1 MTDHQLSTRD
11 LAARS
16 DSDEVD
22 RAHERQ
28 PPTEGNT
35 DLRAAGDQ
43 DFGAESGA
51 SGASPTRERATHDD
65 PAEIRPADTETDAA
79 AEMGGEQP
87 ASDPG
92 DSRVQ
97 DTRSTGVEAEHEPLF
112 PNDQSERFTNR
123 WQEIQT
129 SFVDQPRDAVAEA
142 DALVADLMQRLAAS
156 FSQERERLEAQWDQ
170 GDDVSTEDLRVALT
184 RYRSFFDRLLSA

>member
-11 LAARS
+11 LATRS

-22 RAHERQ
+22 GSLENQQ
-28 PPTEGNT
+28 PTYQTTGAT
-35 DLRAAGDQ
+35 GDQ
-43 DFGAESGA
+43 DAGFDSSEMDA
-51 SGASPTRERATHDD
+51 SLMRDPNAS
-65 PAEIRPADTETDAA
+65 
-79 AEMGGEQP
+79 QP
-87 ASDPG
+87 AGTPAADGRTHAPAGAGEAAGSVSGQTRTQEPPG
-92 DSRVQ
+92 
-97 DTRSTGVEAEHEPLF
+97 TGTDHEPLF
-112 PNDQSERFTNR
+112 ASDQSERFTSR

-142 DALVADLMQRLAAS
+142 DTLVADLMQRLAAS
-156 FSQERERLEAQWDQ
+156 FSQERERLEAQWDR

>member
-1 MTDHQLSTRD
+1 
-11 LAARS
+11 
-16 DSDEVD
+16 
-22 RAHERQ
+22 
-28 PPTEGNT
+28 
-35 DLRAAGDQ
+35 
-43 DFGAESGA
+43 
-51 SGASPTRERATHDD
+51 
-65 PAEIRPADTETDAA
+65 
-79 AEMGGEQP
+79 MGGEQP

>member
-11 LAARS
+11 VAAQAG
-16 DSDEVD
+16 SDETDSSLENQRSTDETTGPSATGD
-22 RAHERQ
+22 RNSGVESAGSDVSLTRDQ
-28 PPTEGNT
+28 TADRT
-35 DLRAAGDQ
+35 RAAG
-43 DFGAESGA
+43 
-51 SGASPTRERATHDD
+51 
-65 PAEIRPADTETDAA
+65 TETDPAA
-79 AEMGGEQP
+79 DTGEGP
-87 ASDPG
+87 LSSDPG
-92 DSRVQ
+92 D
-97 DTRSTGVEAEHEPLF
+97 TRMQETQRADAEHEPLF
-112 PNDQSERFTNR
+112 PTDQSEGFTSR

-142 DALVADLMQRLAAS
+142 DSLVADLMQRLAAS

>member
-1 MTDHQLSTRD
+1 MTDNQLSTRD

-16 DSDEVD
+16 DSDEADSSTQSQRPTDDATSASATAD
-22 RAHERQ
+22 RGSGVANAESDASLTRD
-28 PPTEGNT
+28 P
-35 DLRAAGDQ
+35 AAGDQ
-43 DFGAESGA
+43 TDTRAVDSG
-51 SGASPTRERATHDD
+51 TD
-65 PAEIRPADTETDAA
+65 PAAA
-79 AEMGGEQP
+79 TGGDSP
-87 ASDPG
+87 ASTPG
-92 DSRVQ
+92 NSRMQ
-97 DTRSTGVEAEHEPLF
+97 DTHAAGVEAEHEPLF
-112 PNDQSERFTNR
+112 PNDQSERFTSR

-170 GDDVSTEDLRVALT
+170 GDDVSTEALRVALT

>member
-1 MTDHQLSTRD
+1 MTDRELSTRD

-22 RAHERQ
+22 SSLTSQ
-28 PPTEGNT
+28 GPTGETT
-35 DLRAAGDQ
+35 DLDAADDPDSGIKSAGSDASLTRAAGSDTEP
-43 DFGAESGA
+43 DTDVRPGSGA
-51 SGASPTRERATHDD
+51 D
-65 PAEIRPADTETDAA
+65 
-79 AEMGGEQP
+79 
-87 ASDPG
+87 
-92 DSRVQ
+92 
-97 DTRSTGVEAEHEPLF
+97 DTRMEQTGSVATESEPLF
-112 PNDQSERFTNR
+112 ATEQSERFTSR

-142 DALVADLMQRLAAS
+142 DSLVADLMQRLAAS
-156 FSQERERLEAQWDQ
+156 FSQERERLEAQWDR